1 MFIMPFNRL
10 WNWLLSI
17 AVVGYGFAGSL
28 QAQSVPLA
36 LSHSL
41 SAEAPKRAPQSDD
54 PGLTVDSLPE
64 ALRAAWSTEAR
75 ILEAQS
81 VASASGFDVDA
92 ARTGFFPFATIGA
105 NQSEDGDTFTS
116 VRIVQPLWNGG
127 FTRAEVD
134 GAQQAERAA
143 IAEIEMA
150 RLEVGR
156 EVLEA
161 YFELLSAETQE
172 EQWTRHIATLQRLV
186 GVIRRRAEE
195 GVAPEADVQT
205 AVSRIRQAEAG
216 REVSR
221 AASATQRAELAR
233 LMSREPGD
241 VRWPSLASQ
250 LSPAEQAGANDRRIL
265 ERHPQLVAAEALIAQ
280 QAAEERRQRAAIWPE
295 LQLQYRVD
303 VEGVRTSQQ
312 DGALLVLEYQTGNGL
327 RGIRSA
333 QAEAQRTRAAAQRR
347 LQARQEVITRLR
359 VVRAELLAA
368 VAQRRSQAAAVAA
381 TDVLLDSFL
390 RQFEVGRKSW
400 VEVLN
405 ASREA
410 NDTRLQAVAA
420 ESQYWLANATLALES
435 LRWER
440 LVSTADDG
448 AASPPLPVLESTRHD
463 TELFEQPIELPQDEG
478 ASP

>member
-1 MFIMPFNRL
+1 
-10 WNWLLSI
+10 
-17 AVVGYGFAGSL
+17 
-28 QAQSVPLA
+28 
-36 LSHSL
+36 
-41 SAEAPKRAPQSDD
+41 
-54 PGLTVDSLPE
+54 
-64 ALRAAWSTEAR
+64 
-75 ILEAQS
+75 
-81 VASASGFDVDA
+81 
-92 ARTGFFPFATIGA
+92 
-105 NQSEDGDTFTS
+105 
-116 VRIVQPLWNGG
+116 
-127 FTRAEVD
+127 
-134 GAQQAERAA
+134 
-143 IAEIEMA
+143 MA

-265 ERHPQLVAAEALIAQ
+265 ERHPQLVAADALIAQ

-359 VVRAELLAA
+359 VVRAELVAA
-368 VAQRRSQAAAVAA
+368 VAQRRDTCVLVQADRLSAVYASGGGCLGA
-381 TDVLLDSFL
+381 PL
-390 RQFEVGRKSW
+390 VG
-400 VEVLN
+400 
-405 ASREA
+405 
-410 NDTRLQAVAA
+410 
-420 ESQYWLANATLALES
+420 
-435 LRWER
+435 
-440 LVSTADDG
+440 
-448 AASPPLPVLESTRHD
+448 
-463 TELFEQPIELPQDEG
+463 
-478 ASP
+478 

>member
-1 MFIMPFNRL
+1 MRL
-10 WNWLLSI
+10 NQLPNWLFSI
-17 AVVGYGFAGSL
+17 VLVGMVFSETSLAQGSP
-28 QAQSVPLA
+28 S
-36 LSHSL
+36 SL
-41 SAEAPKRAPQSDD
+41 SQSLPAEAIEGGQPNQDQ
-54 PGLTVDSLPE
+54 GLTVDSLPE

-81 VASASGFDVDA
+81 VASASGYDVEA

-116 VRIVQPLWNGG
+116 LRIVQPLWNGG

-134 GAQQAERAA
+134 GARQAERAA
-143 IAEIEMA
+143 IAEIELA

-172 EQWTRHIATLQRLV
+172 EQWSRHIETLERLV
-186 GVIRRRAEE
+186 GVIQRRAEE

-233 LMSREPGD
+233 LMSREAGE
-241 VRWPSLASQ
+241 VHWPSLASQ
-250 LSPAEQAGANDRRIL
+250 LSPDEQAGANDSRIL
-265 ERHPQLVAAEALIAQ
+265 ERHPQLVAADALIAQ
-280 QAAEERRQRAAIWPE
+280 QAAEERRQRAAVWPE

-327 RGIRSA
+327 RGIRAA
-333 QAEAQRTRAAAQRR
+333 QAESERTRAASQRR
-347 LQARQEVITRLR
+347 LQARQEVVTRLR
-359 VVRAELLAA
+359 VVRAELVAA

-440 LVSTADDG
+440 LVGPVDDG
-448 AASPPLPVLESTRHD
+448 PASPPLPILEPERH
-463 TELFEQPIELPQDEG
+463 THELLEQPGDLPRDEG
-478 ASP
+478 MSQ